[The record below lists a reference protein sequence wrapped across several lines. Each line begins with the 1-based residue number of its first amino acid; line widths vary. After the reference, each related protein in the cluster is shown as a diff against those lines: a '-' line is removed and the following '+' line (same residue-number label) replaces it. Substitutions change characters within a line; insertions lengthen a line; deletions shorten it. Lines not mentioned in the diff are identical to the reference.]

1 MIFKVQLY
9 NESSKYVKINSL
21 KLENQKLR
29 NYILLIFSEIEFSK
43 RIAEIKQNFQDSPD
57 SQRIIV
63 PILDRLSKIKS
74 EKLDLEKELNLNQND
89 NL

>member
-1 MIFKVQLY
+1 M
-9 NESSKYVKINSL
+9 ESSKIDTLSEINSL

>member
-1 MIFKVQLY
+1 L
-9 NESSKYVKINSL
+9 ESSKIDTLSEINSL

>member
-1 MIFKVQLY
+1 LS
-9 NESSKYVKINSL
+9 EINSL

>member
-1 MIFKVQLY
+1 MS
-9 NESSKYVKINSL
+9 EINSL

-29 NYILLIFSEIEFSK
+29 NYILLIFSEIEFSN
-43 RIAEIKQNFQDSPD
+43 RVDEIKQNFQDSPD